1 MNVAQEK
8 TQESYVMFEDD
19 SFLDLE
25 FALNENRI
33 VSSQMFLIITDKSNI

>member
-1 MNVAQEK
+1 MLGLEMMVSPSE
-8 TQESYVMFEDD
+8 FEDD